1 MPQDLPSLTTERV
14 LLRMATIADIPAI
27 LDYFT
32 INQQHLAPFVPIR
45 PPGFLTEAYWQTQIA
60 TNLADFHAD
69 RSLRLMIF
77 DRAQPQV
84 VIGDANFNGFMR
96 GAGQFCYLGY
106 NVAAAYQGQGYMT
119 EALPAAIRYVFDE
132 LHLHR
137 IMANY
142 LPHNQRS
149 GKLLRKL
156 GFVVEGYARDY
167 LLING
172 QWQDHILTS
181 LTNPAWTPA

>member
-1 MPQDLPSLTTERV
+1 MSRELPLLTTDRV
-14 LLRMATIADIPAI
+14 VLRLAAIADIPTI
-27 LDYFT
+27 IDYFT
-32 INQQHLAPFVPIR
+32 TNQAHLAPFSPIR
-45 PPGFLTEAYWQTQIA
+45 PPSFWTEAYWHSQIA
-60 TNLADFHAD
+60 AHLDDFNRD
-69 RSLRLMIF
+69 RSLRLLIL
-77 DRAQPQV
+77 DRAQPHMM
-84 VIGDANFNGFMR
+84 IGEVNFNGFMR

-106 NVAAAYQGQGYMT
+106 SIAAAYQGQGYMT

-132 LHLHR
+132 LHMHR

-149 GKLLRKL
+149 GTLLRKL

-181 LTNPAWTPA
+181 LTHSTWTPA

>member
-1 MPQDLPSLTTERV
+1 MPRELPVLTTDRV
-14 LLRMATIADIPAI
+14 LLRLATIADIPAI
-27 LDYFT
+27 IDYFT
-32 INQQHLAPFVPIR
+32 INQAHLAPFAAVR
-45 PPGFLTEAYWQTQIA
+45 PPGFLTEAFWQPQIMA
-60 TNLADFHAD
+60 NLADFLND
-69 RSLRLMIF
+69 RSLRLVIF
-77 DRAQPQV
+77 DRAQPHL

-106 NVAAAYQGQGYMT
+106 SIATAYQGQGYMT
-119 EALPAAIRYVFDE
+119 EALQAAIRYVFDE
-132 LHLHR
+132 LHMHR

>member
-1 MPQDLPSLTTERV
+1 MARDLPLLTTERV
-14 LLRMATIADIPAI
+14 LLRTATVADIPAI
-27 LDYFT
+27 IDYYT
-32 INQQHLAPFVPIR
+32 VNQAHLAPFVPLR
-45 PPGFLTEAYWQTQIA
+45 PPGFLTEAFWQTQIA
-60 TNLADFHAD
+60 TNLADFRAD

-77 DRAQPQV
+77 DRAQPQIM
-84 VIGDANFNGFMR
+84 IGEANFNGFMR

-106 NVAAAYQGQGYMT
+106 GLAAAYQGRGLMT

-132 LHLHR
+132 LHMHR

-167 LLING
+167 LLIDG